1 MESVCDKINTQAY
14 GRHIVEAIVNFAQRI
29 PWRPAIGQTTA
40 MTVAISKIEP
50 KNRLS
55 AADWEDAALA
65 TLAESGLAAVAV
77 ESLARRLG
85 VTKGSFYWHF
95 ATREALLQAAL
106 ERWER
111 SDEHEV
117 LAPIE
122 TVADPRERIR
132 ELVRQVSHKR
142 PSHAVFAALIKAID
156 QPLIRPV
163 IERVSQRRL
172 DFVTEAFRQAGFDAV
187 TAANR
192 ARLAYSAYVGF
203 IQLAQIGQ
211 PRMNHEEF
219 EAYIRDFIEILIPH

>member
-1 MESVCDKINTQAY
+1 
-14 GRHIVEAIVNFAQRI
+14 
-29 PWRPAIGQTTA
+29 

-50 KNRLS
+50 KSRLS

-65 TLAESGLAAVAV
+65 SLAEGGLGAVAV

-111 SDEHEV
+111 SDEQEV
-117 LAPIE
+117 LAPIGS
-122 TVADPRERIR
+122 VVDPRERIR

-172 DFVTEAFRQAGFDAV
+172 DFVTEAFRQAGFDAA

>member
-1 MESVCDKINTQAY
+1 MADVLVKL
-14 GRHIVEAIVNFAQRI
+14 
-29 PWRPAIGQTTA
+29 
-40 MTVAISKIEP
+40 EP
-50 KNRLS
+50 KGRLS

-65 TLAESGLAAVAV
+65 SLAEGGLAAVAV

-95 ATREALLQAAL
+95 STREALLQAAL

-111 SDEHEV
+111 SDEREV
-117 LAPIE
+117 IAPIE
-122 TVADPRERIR
+122 AVADPRERLR
-132 ELVRQVSHKR
+132 ELVRQVSQKR
-142 PSHAVFAALIKAID
+142 PSHAVFAALIKALD

-172 DFVTEAFRQAGFDAV
+172 EFVTEAFHQAGFDTI

-211 PRMNHEEF
+211 PRMNHDEF
-219 EAYIRDFIEILIPH
+219 EAYIREFIAIMIPY

>member
-1 MESVCDKINTQAY
+1 MPHVAPSLQIIGILVHTAAMSTNAVKFESKT
-14 GRHIVEAIVNFAQRI
+14 
-29 PWRPAIGQTTA
+29 
-40 MTVAISKIEP
+40 
-50 KNRLS
+50 RLS
-55 AADWEDAALA
+55 AADWEQAALD

-77 ESLARRLG
+77 EPLARRLG

-95 ATREALLQAAL
+95 ATREALIQAAL

-111 SDEHEV
+111 SDEQEV

-122 TVADPRERIR
+122 KVADPRERVR
-132 ELVRQVSHKR
+132 ELIRQVSHKR
-142 PSHAVFAALIKAID
+142 PSHAVFAALIKALD
-156 QPLIRPV
+156 QPLIGPV

-172 DFVTEAFRQAGFDAV
+172 EFVSRAFHQAGFDAA

>member
-1 MESVCDKINTQAY
+1 VKL
-14 GRHIVEAIVNFAQRI
+14 
-29 PWRPAIGQTTA
+29 
-40 MTVAISKIEP
+40 EP

-55 AADWEDAALA
+55 AADWEQAALDM
-65 TLAESGLAAVAV
+65 LAESGVAAVAV
-77 ESLARRLG
+77 EALARRLG

-95 ATREALLQAAL
+95 STREALLQAAL

-111 SDEHEV
+111 RDERDV

-122 TVADPRERIR
+122 AVSDPRERIR
-132 ELVRQVSHKR
+132 ALIREVSHR
-142 PSHAVFAALIKAID
+142 HPSHAVFAALLKSVD
-156 QPLIRPV
+156 LPSIRPFV
-163 IERVSQRRL
+163 ERVSQRRIE
-172 DFVTEAFRQAGFDAV
+172 FVTDAFRQAGFDPV

-211 PRMNHEEF
+211 PRMNHDEF